1 MIPSNNLLRRSEK
14 LKSSR
19 RLTLNR
25 SADLS
30 HHRAY
35 RSVHGGSIINS
46 AETCMPRIYHSIRG
60 VQVFRLL
67 WYGRVSHYLQQP
79 NSLFEYFRFG
89 VPANRASL
97 ISLGFPPLF
106 SATSTAS
113 RYTFV
118 SFVEATHSTFPY
130 RSSFPLFRNIQAIL
144 A

>member
-1 MIPSNNLLRRSEK
+1 MLCKE
-14 LKSSR
+14 SSR

-46 AETCMPRIYHSIRG
+46 AETCTLRICHNIHG

-67 WYGRVSHYLQQP
+67 WFVLIFHFLQQP
-79 NSLFEYFRFG
+79 NIPYECYRFG
-89 VPANRASL
+89 MPSTRAFL
-97 ISLGFPPLF
+97 ISLGSPPLF

-118 SFVEATHSTFPY
+118 FFGVATRSTFPCH
-130 RSSFPLFRNIQAIL
+130 SSCPQFRNIQANL